1 MSTTRIRV
9 SRRTRALL
17 PQNRGRAR
25 GRTLA
30 TFLILAA
37 IAVAGNLVVPEPVQ
51 ADGDSFAVLSPA
63 VVSQATAL
71 RDKALQDDRAWDFV
85 EGLTVE
91 VGPRFPG
98 TAGDRRGVEWALA
111 TLKAWGFE
119 NVRAEPVTVP
129 KWDRGTATGRT
140 VSPFPQPVVLAALGG
155 SVATPKGGLEAEVL
169 RVESMDEL
177 GALGDGGADGKIVF
191 IDERMER
198 TRDGRGYGA
207 AVAKRGGGASL
218 AAEKGAVGLLIRS
231 AGTSTS
237 RIAHTGGMRYR
248 EGVRKIPAA
257 ALSNIDADLLAAQM
271 RRGKPVRFHYE
282 LTTRDLGTAESAN
295 VIAEVVGR
303 ERPDEIVILA
313 AHLDSWDLGMGAV
326 DDGSGCA
333 IVAAAA
339 KLIAE
344 LPERPRRT
352 IRVLLTANE
361 EFGLSGATAY
371 GERYADAMD
380 KHVAGVEADFGAGR
394 VWALRSRVPDDR
406 LPVIDDLAKLLAP
419 LGIEPQGNRARGGA
433 DLRPLRQA
441 LVPVFDLSQ
450 DGSAYFDIH
459 HTIEDTLDKVDPEAL
474 RQNVAAHVTLAYI
487 VAEYDG
493 DLGRAPE

>member
-1 MSTTRIRV
+1 MSTTRIRA
-9 SRRTRALL
+9 SRRIGALL
-17 PQNRGRAR
+17 PMS
-25 GRTLA
+25 
-30 TFLILAA
+30 LIFFAA
-37 IAVAGNLVVPEPVQ
+37 GSLPASEPDQTGAASYSVLTPEVVAQ
-51 ADGDSFAVLSPA
+51 AA
-63 VVSQATAL
+63 AL
-71 RDKALQDDRAWDFV
+71 RDKALGDDRAWNFV

-91 VGPRFPG
+91 VGARFAG
-98 TAGDRRGVEWALA
+98 TPGDRRGVEWALA
-111 TLKAWGFE
+111 TLEAWGLE

-129 KWDRGTATGRT
+129 RWDRGSASGRT

-155 SVATPKGGLEAEVL
+155 SIATPAGGLEAEVL
-169 RVESMDEL
+169 RVESMEAL
-177 GALGDGGADGKIVF
+177 GALGPKDADGKIVF
-191 IDERMER
+191 IDERMQR
-198 TRDGRGYGA
+198 TRDGSGYGA

-271 RRGKPVRFHYE
+271 RRGKPVRFHFE

-303 ERPDEIVILA
+303 ERPDEIVVLA
-313 AHLDSWDLGMGAV
+313 AHLDSWDLGAGAV

-333 IVAAAA
+333 IVSAAA

-352 IRVLLTANE
+352 IRVVLTANE

-371 GERYADAMD
+371 GQKYADAME

-394 VWALRSRVPDDR
+394 VWALRSRVPEDR
-406 LPVIDDLAKLLAP
+406 LPLIDDLAKLLAP
-419 LGIEPQGNRARGGA
+419 LGIEPQGNQARGGA

-441 LVPVFDLSQ
+441 QVPVFDLSQ

-474 RQNVAAHVTLAYI
+474 RQNVAAHVTLAYV
-487 VAEYDG
+487 VAEYEG